1 MKVTAIRN
9 FLHNGQHVASG
20 SALELESGAAQ
31 RLITAKRVIITPAE
45 EVVTKPAKGA
55 KK

>member
-9 FLHNGQHVASG
+9 FLHNGQHIASG
-20 SALELESGAAQ
+20 STLELESGAAQ
-31 RLITAKRVIITPAE
+31 RLLTAKRVIIAPLE
-45 EVVTKPAKGA
+45 EVVTKPVKGA